1 MSNFVQLSNKKQKV
15 SCCSL
20 TANRLLF
27 VFTIALELPH
37 VNGNRLLLMI
47 TGSIARNASDRFRYV
62 RGRFRGLSPHRGD
75 TLHWWRMILAL
86 RSPTLPRQISPHRC
100 MGGGVGQK
108 RKNYNILNKFW
119 NTFTVAQNTQSV
131 TQTRKW
137 LARIFRHSR
146 IMESFTM
153 NGFTDHLV
161 KFGDIRRQGSRVV
174 GVWNWGD
181 SVTQTRKWLT
191 LVDAMDASIPATAAC
206 SCTLS
211 MTTRWASLC
220 SDRHSSPATAHSK
233 LRFTTL

>member
-1 MSNFVQLSNKKQKV
+1 MEDDFGVEKSDSSTPNFTPSV
-15 SCCSL
+15 
-20 TANRLLF
+20 
-27 VFTIALELPH
+27 H
-37 VNGNRLLLMI
+37 G
-47 TGSIARNASDRFRYV
+47 
-62 RGRFRGLSPHRGD
+62 
-75 TLHWWRMILAL
+75 W
-86 RSPTLPRQISPHRC
+86 
-100 MGGGVGQK
+100 GVGQK

-119 NTFTVAQNTQSV
+119 NINASRGRIPLFFLFFLFNTFTVAQNTQSV
-131 TQTRKW
+131 TKTRKW

-191 LVDAMDASIPATAAC
+191 LVDAMDASIAATAAC